1 MFLKEQKFIS
11 MQGGFTELMLEQIM
25 SSQEDIDHTERGT
38 MQVHNYKTNMC
49 KITSARLC
57 NLSLEQVQF
66 LK

>member
-11 MQGGFTELMLEQIM
+11 IQGGLTELMLDQIM

-38 MQVHNYKTNMC
+38 MQVHNYKTNMF
-49 KITSARLC
+49 KITSATLC
-57 NLSLEQVQF
+57 NISLEQVQF